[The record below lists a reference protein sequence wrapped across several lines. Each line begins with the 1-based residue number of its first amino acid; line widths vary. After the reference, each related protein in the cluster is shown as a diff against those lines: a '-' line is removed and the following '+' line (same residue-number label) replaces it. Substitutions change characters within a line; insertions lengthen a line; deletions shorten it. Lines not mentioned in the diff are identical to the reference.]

1 MKKFIALC
9 SGSACLAAPL
19 FAFQPFEGDGFGNWE
34 ETGSAFGRG
43 PASGNIPGVNGRFTG
58 FSGKSFAASGHGGDA
73 ATGSLTSPQFAIA
86 KPFIHFLIAGGK
98 HPGKTAVQLVVDGE
112 VVREATGENDLR
124 FRPVT
129 WDVNDLAGKSAR
141 IRVIDDHTGSWGLIA
156 VDHVI
161 MNARAQP
168 QFPGTAAGPAGD
180 GDLVASPVLPGNL
193 IPQGTSIEVFAD
205 RQSHGV
211 TSPTAFAFDE
221 SGALYIA
228 ETHRFRFGV
237 EDDRNHRYWYLDDLA
252 AQNNDD
258 RLALHQ
264 KWQHKVSLEW
274 MTAKSEVVRKLTDEN
289 GDGTA
294 DRMTVFAD
302 GFNDVLDGTAAGV
315 FAHEGKIYFASIP
328 KIHILEDTTGDGV
341 ADQRDMVADGFGV
354 RISLSGH
361 DLNGFALGND
371 GRIYGTIGDRGFST
385 VTREGKHYHYPD
397 QGAIFRFEPGGANFE
412 VIHTGLRNPKEIAFD
427 EFGNGITV
435 DNNSDQGDPCRIVYI
450 MDGADSGWTM
460 HHQALFTFREDI
472 GLKSPPPSPW
482 MTERMAQT
490 RNDAQP
496 AFIVAP
502 VGNLSNGP
510 SGLTYYPGTGF
521 LESERGRFLICDYKA
536 SPAASGIY
544 SFRVSREG
552 AGMRY
557 EGARRFNWG
566 VTPTDVEYSYD
577 GRVFVADFI
586 GGWTSH
592 DDGRIY
598 ALSADDAENGGRTP
612 DVAAI
617 MAEGFAGRTTADLAG
632 LLGHADQRI
641 RMRAHIQLAATPA
654 GTAPL
659 VAATREGELLTR
671 LHGLWG
677 LGIRA
682 RLHADGDATAALVA
696 LLEDADAEVRAQAA
710 HVLGE
715 VSSVGSERFVP
726 LLADDST
733 RVRSFAALAFARQEK
748 ASTGKATAAIVRL
761 LEENADEDT
770 YLRHAGVVAL
780 QAACTEEQLAAFAG
794 HASSP
799 VRLAAVVALR
809 RSASP
814 RLADFLADSV
824 PAVADEAIRAIHD
837 VPVNEARPALAALL
851 DGYLGEETARPLP
864 VMNARRLIHST
875 FRLGGSENAARL
887 IRAAASPQL
896 DLQHRLEAVRL
907 LRQWA
912 DPFPVD
918 QSLGRWDPLA
928 PRDVSAIAATL
939 EAGLEA
945 VLASGDELLEPALH
959 LVADLGLG
967 GAAFTED
974 ALVRLAGDDKLP
986 GAARATALELWAAK
1000 SPSGPEAILL
1010 PLSRDESDEVAGKS
1024 VNLLVT
1030 LSPANAAGAVEA
1042 ALGSSSANRRQ
1053 SAWAAIGHLPGA
1065 KAASLIAAALT
1076 EAAAGGGDAAS
1087 RLELLE
1093 AAALRDEPDV
1103 KAALLAYERSLGGD
1117 DPLAQWLPALEGGNS
1132 GRGEAIFQTHGTA
1145 QCIRCHGAGGD
1156 QSGADAGPNLAGIA
1170 KAHDRRYLLESL
1182 VLPGAVIAPGFG
1194 VVALTLEN
1202 GGSIGGTLLDEADGH
1217 YDIAVGEDHWRV
1229 KKSDVKSATPQLS
1242 TMPPMGGILSKHEL
1256 RDLVAYLA
1264 TLDKP
1269 LAGQKKPVEPKPFDP
1284 ASVAPGN

>member
-1 MKKFIALC
+1 MKKLAAIC
-9 SGSACLAAPL
+9 SGTACLTTTL
-19 FAFQPFEGDGFGNWE
+19 SAFQHFEGDGFGNWE
-34 ETGSAFGRG
+34 ESGNAFGKG
-43 PASGNIPGVNGRFTG
+43 PAFGEVSGVNGRFTG
-58 FSGKSFAASGHGGDA
+58 FTGKSFAVSGHGGDA
-73 ATGSLTSPQFAIA
+73 ATGALTSPVFKISE
-86 KPFIHFLIAGGK
+86 PYIHFLIAGGN
-98 HPGKTAVQLVVDGE
+98 HPGKTAVQLLVDGKI
-112 VVREATGENDLR
+112 VREATGTNDLT

-129 WDVNDLAGKSAR
+129 WEVNDLTGKQAQ
-141 IRVIDDHTGSWGLIA
+141 IRVLDDHTGRWGIIG

-161 MNARAQP
+161 MNARAKP
-168 QFPGTAAGPAGD
+168 NFPGRNANATGND
-180 GDLVASPVLPGNL
+180 ELVPSPVIAGNM
-193 IPQGTSIEVFAD
+193 IPPGTSLKVFAD

-221 SGALYIA
+221 QGGLYIT

-258 RLALHQ
+258 RLALHE
-264 KWQHKVSLEW
+264 KWQHKVSMEW
-274 MTAKSEVVRKLTDEN
+274 MTAKSEVVRKLTDDN
-289 GDGTA
+289 GDGKA

-302 GFNDVLDGTAAGV
+302 GFNDVLDGTAAGI
-315 FAHEGKIYFASIP
+315 FAHEGTLYFASIP
-328 KIHILEDTTGDGV
+328 KIHILKDTTGDGV

-385 VTREGKHYHYPD
+385 ITREDKHYHYPD

-472 GLKSPPPSPW
+472 GLESPPPSPW
-482 MTERMAQT
+482 MTERMSHT
-490 RNDAQP
+490 RNPEQP

-502 VGNLSNGP
+502 VGNLTNGP
-510 SGLTYYPGTGF
+510 SGLTYHPGTGF

-552 AGMRY
+552 AGMKY
-557 EGARRFNWG
+557 EGARKFNWG

-598 ALSADDAENGGRTP
+598 AISADSEENGGRTP

-617 MAEGFAGRTTADLAG
+617 MAGGFAKRTTADLAG

-641 RMRAHIQLAATPA
+641 RMRAHIQLAATTA
-654 GTAPL
+654 GTPPL
-659 VAATREGELLTR
+659 IAATRNGELLTR

-682 RLHADGDATAALVA
+682 RKDADGDATATLVA
-696 LLEDADAEVRAQAA
+696 LLADHDPEVRAQAA

-715 VSSVGSERFVP
+715 VPSVGAARFIP
-726 LLADDST
+726 LLADEST
-733 RVRSFAALAFARQEK
+733 RVRSFAALAIARQETTP
-748 ASTGKATAAIVRL
+748 TGQATGPILRL
-761 LEENADEDT
+761 LEENADQDT

-780 QAACTEEQLAAFAG
+780 QATCTEDQLAALAT
-794 HASSP
+794 HPAPP

-809 RSASP
+809 RAASP
-814 RLADFLADSV
+814 RLADFLADAT

-837 VPVNEARPALAALL
+837 VPVEAARPALAALL
-851 DGYLGEETARPLP
+851 DSHLGGSAARPLP

-875 FRLGGSENAARL
+875 FRLGGTENASRL

-896 DLQHRLEAVRL
+896 DLQHRLEAIRL

-945 VLASGDELLEPALH
+945 VLASGDELLEPTLQ

-967 GAAFTED
+967 GDAFTED
-974 ALVRLAGDDKLP
+974 ALFRLANNDKLP
-986 GAARATALELWAAK
+986 GTARATALGLWVAK
-1000 SPSGPEAILL
+1000 SPANPEATLR
-1010 PLSRDESDEVAGKS
+1010 PLANDKSDEVAGKS
-1024 VNLLVT
+1024 VELLVRVN
-1030 LSPANAAGAVEA
+1030 PANAAEA
-1042 ALGSSSANRRQ
+1042 IRSALASSSATRRQ
-1053 SAWAAIGHLPGA
+1053 SAWTALGHLPGP
-1065 KAASLIAAALT
+1065 AAATLIANALN
-1076 EAAAGGGDAAS
+1076 EAATGKGDATT

-1093 AAALRDEPDV
+1093 AAAMRDEPQV
-1103 KAALLAYERSLGGD
+1103 KTALLAYQSSLASD
-1117 DPLAQWLPALEGGNS
+1117 DPLAAYLPALAGGDAD
-1132 GRGEAIFQTHGTA
+1132 RGALIFRTHGTG
-1145 QCIRCHGAGGD
+1145 QCIRCHGAGND
-1156 QSGADAGPNLAGIA
+1156 ASGADAGPNLAGIG

-1182 VLPGAVIAPGFG
+1182 VAPEAEIAPGFG
-1194 VVALTLEN
+1194 VVALTLQN
-1202 GGSIGGTLLDEADGH
+1202 GGSIGGTLIDEADAH
-1217 YDIAVGEDHWRV
+1217 YDIAVGNDHWRV
-1229 KKSDVKSATPQLS
+1229 KKSDVKSATPPLS
-1242 TMPPMGGILSKHEL
+1242 TMPPMGGILSQREL

-1264 TLDKP
+1264 SLDQP
-1269 LAGQKKPVEPKPFDP
+1269 LGGQTKLPEPKPFDP
-1284 ASVAPGN
+1284 ATVAPGN